1 MKISNYGNCYYRSIY
16 IKVFGYHFDIEI
28 FKDSFRRAIHDC
40 YVLIDKRKLD
50 EAEQLLEELRS
61 YTSICPE
68 LTRLGL
74 KIRREHFKRQK
85 KFEAAVKGIRERY
98 KNTLDEL
105 SNY

>member
-1 MKISNYGNCYYRSIY
+1 MKISNYGNRYYRCIY
-16 IKVFGYHFDIEI
+16 VKVLGYYFDIEI

-40 YVLIDKRKLD
+40 YVLIDERKLN

-61 YTSICPE
+61 YTNICPE
-68 LTRLGL
+68 LTRLEGM
-74 KIRREHFKRQK
+74 IRREHFKRQK
-85 KFEAAVKGIRERY
+85 KFEAAIQEIREQY